1 MRSNK
6 LPDQDQTD
14 LFAPRLKE
22 MLNPKNELF
31 QLAEKINW
39 DDIEQEFSGLYSNK
53 GRPAHPIRL
62 MVSLLILKQLYNLGD
77 ESLPGV
83 WIQNPYY
90 QYFLGFGVFQWKFP
104 VAPSDLVHF
113 RKRIGTQGAEF
124 ILKASLAIQDQRK
137 LKCEEISI
145 DTTVQPKNITYPTD
159 GKLRIK
165 VIEKCV
171 GLAHSTG
178 VGLRRSFK
186 KEVTSLLLK
195 LHNGSHPKRKK
206 NAGKAL
212 KRLKTIA
219 NTLLRELRRKLTA
232 DQLSLHGQ
240 QFELWSKAI
249 NQAKN
254 DKGKVYSLHEPDVA
268 CIAKGKAHPK
278 YEFGSKVSMAISQN
292 TNLILSAVSFTG
304 NPHDSKTVEETL
316 QAMKRVTDKQ
326 PKRAYADRA
335 YSGANKVLETQVIIP
350 SNGKGKSDYEKRKA
364 RKKMRRRAA
373 IEPIFSHTK
382 HQYRMVKNYL
392 KGIKGDEINAILA
405 ASAFNFKSWM
415 NQIQLLA
422 QVLIRLIEKYS
433 STNARRYYASV

>member
-90 QYFLGFGVFQWKFP
+90 QYFSGFGVFQWKFP

-316 QAMKRVTDKQ
+316 QAMKRVT
-326 PKRAYADRA
+326 
-335 YSGANKVLETQVIIP
+335 T
-350 SNGKGKSDYEKRKA
+350 
-364 RKKMRRRAA
+364 
-373 IEPIFSHTK
+373 
-382 HQYRMVKNYL
+382 
-392 KGIKGDEINAILA
+392 
-405 ASAFNFKSWM
+405 
-415 NQIQLLA
+415 
-422 QVLIRLIEKYS
+422 
-433 STNARRYYASV
+433 